1 VKTPFQTHQTA
12 GLYKGADL
20 IDYVITRIKVTME
33 EQIDTSSSRVR
44 RAFADVIA
52 GYQGCVAEF
61 NDANTTEERKQ
72 GLRARFPDENLEDS
86 LKKLSFSFYVS
97 TPQSSK

>member
-1 VKTPFQTHQTA
+1 VRSSFQTHQTA

-20 IDYVITRIKVTME
+20 IDYVITRIKLSME

-72 GLRARFPDENLEDS
+72 SLRAKDPGENLEDS
-86 LKKLSFSFYVS
+86 LKKLSFPFYVS
-97 TPQSSK
+97 SLRG